1 MGDPMASLV
10 ADLFEKNN
18 LSKVFGNYQ
27 TDTELQKAREK
38 YNEAQNEYKAK
49 FRNTL
54 NNDDDMKKDMF
65 LSINKR
71 NALEEL
77 KGIHANYRKALE
89 KLIAEK
95 KLNDAKQSA
104 AGTDDDSKALRSEYN
119 NLKFMNLD
127 LNNNLRVN
135 KRKTQYEL
143 ESLKSIRTYRSTFM
157 SVYILLVFVFLIL
170 MFQKGKYKEYKF
182 WGIFLLICL
191 YPYFINY
198 IMLKIITNIK
208 FIFNHFTPVN
218 SYRNLYNQDVNK
230 SDSEDIDLSYH
241 YTYLS
246 PVIEEKINVSSSEKI
261 DTLESDKRKLQDLN
275 DDLNNRFDTYKE
287 IYKLQTQ

>member
-10 ADLFEKNN
+10 ASLFEKNN

-27 TDTELQKAREK
+27 SDAELQEAREK
-38 YNEAQNEYKAK
+38 HQEAQNEYRAK

-54 NNDDDMKKDMF
+54 DNNEDMKKDMF

-71 NALEEL
+71 NALEQL
-77 KGIHANYRKALE
+77 KGIHANYKKALE
-89 KLIAEK
+89 KLIAQK
-95 KLNDAKQSA
+95 KINDSKQSA
-104 AGTDDDSKALRSEYN
+104 TVEEDDSEALKSEYN
-119 NLKFMNLD
+119 NLKFINRD
-127 LNNNLRVN
+127 LNNNLEVN
-135 KRKTQYEL
+135 KRKIEYEL
-143 ESLKSIRTYRSTFM
+143 DSLKSIRSYRSTFM

-230 SDSEDIDLSYH
+230 TDREDIDLSFH

-246 PVIEEKINVSSSEKI
+246 PVIEEKINISSSEKI
-261 DTLESDKRKLQDLN
+261 DTLERDKNDLENENRRLQN
-275 DDLNNRFDTYKE
+275 ENESFRQSQPT
-287 IYKLQTQ
+287 T

>member
-1 MGDPMASLV
+1 MASLV
-10 ADLFEKNN
+10 ASLFEKNN

-27 TDTELQKAREK
+27 SDAELQEARK
-38 YNEAQNEYKAK
+38 KHQEAQNEYRAK

-54 NNDDDMKKDMF
+54 DNNEDMKKDMF

-89 KLIAEK
+89 KLIAQK
-95 KLNDAKQSA
+95 KINDSKQSA
-104 AGTDDDSKALRSEYN
+104 AVEEDDSLALKSEYN
-119 NLKFMNLD
+119 NLKFMNRD

-143 ESLKSIRTYRSTFM
+143 DSLKSIRSYRSTFM

-230 SDSEDIDLSYH
+230 SDREDIDLSFH

-246 PVIEEKINVSSSEKI
+246 PVIEEKINISSSEKI
-261 DTLESDKRKLQDLN
+261 VTLESEINQLENDKRQLQDDYNL
-275 DDLNNRFDTYKE
+275 
-287 IYKLQTQ
+287 LQQQLPTT

>member
-10 ADLFEKNN
+10 ASLFEKNN

-27 TDTELQKAREK
+27 SDAELQEAREK
-38 YNEAQNEYKAK
+38 HQKAQNEYRAK

-54 NNDDDMKKDMF
+54 DNNEDMKKDMF
-65 LSINKR
+65 ISMNKR

-77 KGIHANYRKALE
+77 KGIHANYRKALKE
-89 KLIAEK
+89 LIAEK

-104 AGTDDDSKALRSEYN
+104 AGHSVDSKALKSEYD
-119 NLKFMNLD
+119 NLKFMNID
-127 LNNNLRVN
+127 LNNNLEVN
-135 KRKTQYEL
+135 KRKIEYEL
-143 ESLKSIRTYRSTFM
+143 DSLKSIRSYRSTFM

-230 SDSEDIDLSYH
+230 SDREDIDLSYH

-246 PVIEEKINVSSSEKI
+246 PVIEEKINISSSEKI
-261 DTLESDKRKLQDLN
+261 DTLESEINQLENDKRLLQDEKN
-275 DDLNNRFDTYKE
+275 S
-287 IYKLQTQ
+287 LQQQLTTT

>member
-10 ADLFEKNN
+10 ASLFEKNN

-27 TDTELQKAREK
+27 SDAELQEARK
-38 YNEAQNEYKAK
+38 KHQEAQNEYRAK

-54 NNDDDMKKDMF
+54 DNNEDMKKDMF

-89 KLIAEK
+89 KLIAQK
-95 KLNDAKQSA
+95 KINDSKQSA
-104 AGTDDDSKALRSEYN
+104 AVEEDDSLALKSEYN
-119 NLKFMNLD
+119 NLKFMNRD

-143 ESLKSIRTYRSTFM
+143 DSLKSIRSYRSTFM

-230 SDSEDIDLSYH
+230 SDREDIDLSFH

-246 PVIEEKINVSSSEKI
+246 PVIEEKINISSSEKI
-261 DTLESDKRKLQDLN
+261 VTLESEINQLENDKRQLQDDYNL
-275 DDLNNRFDTYKE
+275 
-287 IYKLQTQ
+287 LQQQLPTT